1 MNYFTKV
8 LKYGLD
14 YTYYGVLNIVFNILY
29 AIFSAL
35 AFVSFIPMLDVLFK
49 QTKGVYIKPEY
60 FGISNIREYLEDYF
74 NYYISR
80 QLETDISST
89 LILVVG
95 IVIFFFLMKNLFNYL
110 ALYNITFVKNGLLK
124 NLRGKLY
131 SKVVSMPIS
140 YFLNKKKG
148 DLMSRI
154 TADILEIQTSYL
166 SILELMVREPL
177 TILFTLIVM
186 FTISPELTL
195 FVILFIPISGFII
208 SIIGKKLR
216 KDSKEVQQQ
225 QSNFLSMIDETIS
238 GQKVIKSFLSESF
251 FNQKFDSINEM
262 LYKFSNKVINRK
274 NLAGP
279 FSEFMGI
286 LVIGVL
292 LWFGGKMV
300 LINETIS
307 GTTFI
312 VFMGLAYNIL
322 TPAKNLSKSFY
333 SIKKGN
339 AAAERVFEII
349 EFKPENDSNRD
360 QLLETFIDKIE
371 FKNVDFSF
379 GQTKILDKISFTIKK
394 GESVALV
401 GSSGSGKTTI
411 ANLLNGFYNSDSG
424 SISIDGMEISS
435 ITRESLYKKISI
447 VTQESIL
454 FNDTIMNNIRIG
466 DLDSIDGDIINAA
479 KEANAHEFILEQN
492 EKYDTN
498 IGDYGG
504 KLSGGQK
511 QRITIARAML
521 KSPSILILDEATSSL
536 DSESEKHV
544 QSAIEN
550 LMNQR
555 TVFVIA
561 HRLSTV
567 HNASKI
573 LVLDNGKIVQE
584 GKHEELVNIDGL
596 YKQLHKMQFRT

>member
-8 LKYGLD
+8 LKYGLE
-14 YTYYGVLNIVFNILY
+14 YSYFAVLNILFNILY

-49 QTKGVYIKPEY
+49 QTKKVYEAPVY
-60 FGISNIREYLEDYF
+60 SGIGNIREYAENYF
-74 NYYISR
+74 NYYISK
-80 QLETDISST
+80 QLETDISTT
-89 LILVVG
+89 LIIVVS
-95 IVIFFFLMKNLFNYL
+95 IVIFFFLMKNVFNYL
-110 ALYNITFVKNGLLK
+110 ALFNITFVKNGLLK
-124 NLRGKLY
+124 KLRESLY
-131 SKVVSMPIS
+131 SKVLVMPIP
-140 YFLNKKKG
+140 YFINKKKG

-225 QSNFLSMIDETIS
+225 QSNFLSIIDETIS

-251 FNQKFDSINEM
+251 FSRKFDKINHL
-262 LYKFSNKVINRK
+262 LYKYSNKVINRK

-292 LWFGGKMV
+292 LWFGGRMV
-300 LINETIS
+300 LVSESIS

-349 EFKPENDSNRD
+349 EYDKYSNDRTRNIEIEEFK
-360 QLLETFIDKIE
+360 DKISFQDLE
-371 FKNVDFSF
+371 FSY
-379 GQTKILDKISFTIKK
+379 GESKILDGITFTIKK

-401 GSSGSGKTTI
+401 GSSGSGKSTI
-411 ANLLNGFYNSDSG
+411 ANLLNGFFSADSG
-424 SISIDGMEISS
+424 SLLIDGINISD
-435 ITRESLYKKISI
+435 IKRESLYKNISI

-454 FNDTIMNNIRIG
+454 FNDNIFNNIKIG
-466 DLDSIDGDIINAA
+466 NLDSEKEDIISAA
-479 KEANAHEFILEQN
+479 KEANAHEFIEEQIN
-492 EKYDTN
+492 GYETV
-498 IGDYGG
+498 IGDYGN

-511 QRITIARAML
+511 QRLTIARAML

-536 DSESEKHV
+536 DSKSEKKI
-544 QSAIEN
+544 QDAIN
-550 LMNQR
+550 KLMQGK
-555 TVFVIA
+555 TSLIIA
-561 HRLSTV
+561 HKFSTIKKCD
-567 HNASKI
+567 KI
-573 LVLDNGKIVQE
+573 ILIDKGRIIAQ
-584 GKHEELVNIDGL
+584 GTHEELINSNSS
-596 YKQLHKMQFRT
+596 YKNMNELQI

>member
-49 QTKGVYIKPEY
+49 QTKEVYIEPEY
-60 FGISNIREYLEDYF
+60 SGISNIREYLEDYF

-131 SKVVSMPIS
+131 SKVISMPIS

-349 EFKPENDSNRD
+349 EFKPDNDSNRD
-360 QLLETFIDKIE
+360 QLLETFKDKIE
-371 FKNVDFSF
+371 FKNVDFSY
-379 GQTKILDKISFTIKK
+379 GQSKILDKISFTIKK
-394 GESVALV
+394 GQSVALV

-466 DLDSIDGDIINAA
+466 DLDSIDGDVINAA
-479 KEANAHEFILEQN
+479 KEANAHEFILEQS

-511 QRITIARAML
+511 QRLTIARAML

-536 DSESEKHV
+536 DSESEKKI
-544 QSAIEN
+544 QDAIDK
-550 LMNQR
+550 LMVDK
-555 TVFVIA
+555 TSLIIA
-561 HRLSTV
+561 HKFSTIKKCD
-567 HNASKI
+567 KI
-573 LVLDNGKIVQE
+573 ILIDKGRIVAE
-584 GKHEELVNIDGL
+584 GTHDELINSNSS
-596 YKQLHKMQFRT
+596 YKNMNELQM

>member
-49 QTKGVYIKPEY
+49 QTKEVYIEPEY
-60 FGISNIREYLEDYF
+60 SGISNVREYLEDYF

-131 SKVVSMPIS
+131 SKVISMPIS

-360 QLLETFIDKIE
+360 QLLETFKDKIE
-371 FKNVDFSF
+371 FKNVDFSY
-379 GQTKILDKISFTIKK
+379 GQSKILDKISFTIKK
-394 GESVALV
+394 GQSVALV

-424 SISIDGMEISS
+424 SISLDGMEISS

-454 FNDTIMNNIRIG
+454 FNDTILNNIRIG
-466 DLDSIDGDIINAA
+466 DLDSSDEDIVNAA
-479 KEANAHEFILEQN
+479 KEANAHEFILEQSD
-492 EKYDTN
+492 EYDTN

-511 QRITIARAML
+511 QRLTIARAML

-536 DSESEKHV
+536 DSESEKKI
-544 QSAIEN
+544 QDAIDK
-550 LMNQR
+550 LMLDK
-555 TVFVIA
+555 TSLIIA
-561 HRLSTV
+561 HKFSTIKKCD
-567 HNASKI
+567 KI
-573 LVLDNGKIVQE
+573 ILIDKGRIVAE
-584 GKHEELVNIDGL
+584 GTHDELINSNSS
-596 YKQLHKMQFRT
+596 YKNMNELQM

>member
-8 LKYGLD
+8 LKYGLE
-14 YTYYGVLNIVFNILY
+14 YSYFAVLNILFNILY

-49 QTKGVYIKPEY
+49 QTKKVYEVPVY
-60 FGISNIREYLEDYF
+60 SGIGNIREYAENYF
-74 NYYISR
+74 NYYISK
-80 QLETDISST
+80 QLETDISTT
-89 LILVVG
+89 LIIVVS
-95 IVIFFFLMKNLFNYL
+95 IVIFFFLMKNVFNYL
-110 ALYNITFVKNGLLK
+110 ALFNITFVKNGLLK
-124 NLRGKLY
+124 KLRESLY
-131 SKVVSMPIS
+131 SKVLVMPIP
-140 YFLNKKKG
+140 YFINKKKG

-208 SIIGKKLR
+208 SIIGKRLR

-225 QSNFLSMIDETIS
+225 QSNFLSIIDETIS

-251 FNQKFDSINEM
+251 FSRKFDKINHS
-262 LYKFSNKVINRK
+262 LYKYSNKVINRK

-292 LWFGGKMV
+292 LWFGGRMV
-300 LINETIS
+300 LVSESIS

-349 EFKPENDSNRD
+349 EYDKYTNDGTQNIEIEEFK
-360 QLLETFIDKIE
+360 DKISFQDLE
-371 FKNVDFSF
+371 FSY
-379 GQTKILDKISFTIKK
+379 GESKILDGITFTIKK

-401 GSSGSGKTTI
+401 GSSGSGKSTI
-411 ANLLNGFYNSDSG
+411 ANLLNGFFSADSG
-424 SISIDGMEISS
+424 SLLIDGINISD
-435 ITRESLYKKISI
+435 IKRESLYKNISI

-454 FNDTIMNNIRIG
+454 FNDNIFNNIKIG
-466 DLDSIDGDIINAA
+466 NLDAEKEDIIRAA
-479 KEANAHEFILEQN
+479 KEANAHEFIEEQIN
-492 EKYDTN
+492 GYETV
-498 IGDYGG
+498 IGDYGN

-511 QRITIARAML
+511 QRLTIARAML

-536 DSESEKHV
+536 DSKSEKKI
-544 QSAIEN
+544 QDAIN
-550 LMNQR
+550 KLMQGK
-555 TVFVIA
+555 TSLIIA
-561 HRLSTV
+561 HKFSTIKKCD
-567 HNASKI
+567 KI
-573 LVLDNGKIVQE
+573 ILIDKGRIIAQ
-584 GKHEELVNIDGL
+584 GTHEELINSNSS
-596 YKQLHKMQFRT
+596 YKNMNELQI

>member
-49 QTKGVYIKPEY
+49 QTKEVYIEPEY
-60 FGISNIREYLEDYF
+60 SGISNIREYLENYF

-124 NLRGKLY
+124 NIRGKLY
-131 SKVVSMPIS
+131 SKVISMPIS

-349 EFKPENDSNRD
+349 EFKLDNYSNRD
-360 QLLETFIDKIE
+360 QLLETFKDKIE
-371 FKNVDFSF
+371 FKNVDFSY
-379 GQTKILDKISFTIKK
+379 GQSKILDKISFTIKK
-394 GESVALV
+394 GQSVALV

-466 DLDSIDGDIINAA
+466 DLDSVDGDVINAA
-479 KEANAHEFILEQN
+479 KEANAHEFILEQS

-511 QRITIARAML
+511 QRLTIARAML

-536 DSESEKHV
+536 DSESEKKI
-544 QSAIEN
+544 QDAIDK
-550 LMNQR
+550 LMVDK
-555 TVFVIA
+555 TSLIIA
-561 HRLSTV
+561 HKFSTIKKCD
-567 HNASKI
+567 KI
-573 LVLDNGKIVQE
+573 ILIDKGRILAE
-584 GKHEELVNIDGL
+584 GTHDELINSNSS
-596 YKQLHKMQFRT
+596 YKNMNELQM

>member
-49 QTKGVYIKPEY
+49 QTKDVYIEPEY
-60 FGISNIREYLEDYF
+60 SGISNIREYLEDYF

-131 SKVVSMPIS
+131 SKVISMPIS

-349 EFKPENDSNRD
+349 EFKPDNDSNRD
-360 QLLETFIDKIE
+360 QLLETFKDKIE
-371 FKNVDFSF
+371 FKNVDFSY
-379 GQTKILDKISFTIKK
+379 GQSKILDKISFTIKK
-394 GESVALV
+394 GQSVALV

-479 KEANAHEFILEQN
+479 KEANAHEFILEQS

-511 QRITIARAML
+511 QRLTIARAML

-536 DSESEKHV
+536 DSESEKKI
-544 QSAIEN
+544 QDAIDK
-550 LMNQR
+550 LMLDK
-555 TVFVIA
+555 TSLIIA
-561 HRLSTV
+561 HKFSTIKKCD
-567 HNASKI
+567 KI
-573 LVLDNGKIVQE
+573 ILIDKGRIVAE
-584 GKHEELVNIDGL
+584 GTHDELINSNSS
-596 YKQLHKMQFRT
+596 YKNMNELQM

>member
-8 LKYGLD
+8 LKYGLE
-14 YTYYGVLNIVFNILY
+14 YSYFAVLNILFNILY

-49 QTKGVYIKPEY
+49 QTKKVYEAPVY
-60 FGISNIREYLEDYF
+60 SGIGNIREYAENYF
-74 NYYISR
+74 NYYISK
-80 QLETDISST
+80 QLETDISTT
-89 LILVVG
+89 LIIVVS
-95 IVIFFFLMKNLFNYL
+95 IVIFFFLMKNVFNYL
-110 ALYNITFVKNGLLK
+110 ALFNITFVKNGLLK
-124 NLRGKLY
+124 KLRESLY
-131 SKVVSMPIS
+131 SKVLVMPIP
-140 YFLNKKKG
+140 YFINKKKG

-208 SIIGKKLR
+208 SIIGKRLR

-225 QSNFLSMIDETIS
+225 QSNFLSIIDETIS

-251 FNQKFDSINEM
+251 FSRKFDKINHL
-262 LYKFSNKVINRK
+262 LYKYSNKVINRK

-292 LWFGGKMV
+292 LWFGGRMV
-300 LINETIS
+300 LVSESIS

-349 EFKPENDSNRD
+349 EYDKYTNDRTRNIEIEEFK
-360 QLLETFIDKIE
+360 DKISFQDLE
-371 FKNVDFSF
+371 FSY
-379 GQTKILDKISFTIKK
+379 GESKILDGITFTIKK

-401 GSSGSGKTTI
+401 GSSGSGKSTI
-411 ANLLNGFYNSDSG
+411 ANLLNGFFSADSG
-424 SISIDGMEISS
+424 SLLIDGINISD
-435 ITRESLYKKISI
+435 IKRESLYKNISI

-454 FNDTIMNNIRIG
+454 FNDNIFNNIKIG
-466 DLDSIDGDIINAA
+466 NLDSEKEDIISAA
-479 KEANAHEFILEQN
+479 KEANAHEFIEEQIN
-492 EKYDTN
+492 GYETV
-498 IGDYGG
+498 IGDYGN

-511 QRITIARAML
+511 QRLTIARAML

-536 DSESEKHV
+536 DSKSEKKI
-544 QSAIEN
+544 QDAIN
-550 LMNQR
+550 KLMQGK
-555 TVFVIA
+555 TSLIIA
-561 HRLSTV
+561 HKFSTIKKCD
-567 HNASKI
+567 KI
-573 LVLDNGKIVQE
+573 ILIDKGRIIAQ
-584 GKHEELVNIDGL
+584 GTHEELINSNSS
-596 YKQLHKMQFRT
+596 YKNMNELQI

>member
-8 LKYGLD
+8 LKYGLE
-14 YTYYGVLNIVFNILY
+14 YSYFAVLNILFNILY

-49 QTKGVYIKPEY
+49 QTKKVYEVPVY
-60 FGISNIREYLEDYF
+60 SGIGNIREYAENYF
-74 NYYISR
+74 NYYISK
-80 QLETDISST
+80 QLETDISTT
-89 LILVVG
+89 LIIVVS
-95 IVIFFFLMKNLFNYL
+95 IVIFFFLMKNVFNYL
-110 ALYNITFVKNGLLK
+110 ALFNITFVKNGLLK
-124 NLRGKLY
+124 KLRESLY
-131 SKVVSMPIS
+131 SKVLVMPIP
-140 YFLNKKKG
+140 YFINKKKG

-208 SIIGKKLR
+208 SIIGKRLR

-225 QSNFLSMIDETIS
+225 QSNFLSIIDETIS

-251 FNQKFDSINEM
+251 FSRKFDKINHS
-262 LYKFSNKVINRK
+262 LYRYSNKVINRK

-292 LWFGGKMV
+292 LWFGGRMV
-300 LINETIS
+300 LVSESIS

-349 EFKPENDSNRD
+349 EYDKYSNDGTRNIEIEEFK
-360 QLLETFIDKIE
+360 DKISFQDLE
-371 FKNVDFSF
+371 FSY
-379 GQTKILDKISFTIKK
+379 GESKILDGITFTIKK

-401 GSSGSGKTTI
+401 GSSGSGKSTI
-411 ANLLNGFYNSDSG
+411 ANLLNGFFSADSG
-424 SISIDGMEISS
+424 SLLIDGINISD
-435 ITRESLYKKISI
+435 IKRESLYKNISI

-454 FNDTIMNNIRIG
+454 FNDNIFNNIKIG
-466 DLDSIDGDIINAA
+466 NLDAEKEDIIRAA
-479 KEANAHEFILEQN
+479 KEANAHEFIEEQIN
-492 EKYDTN
+492 GYETV
-498 IGDYGG
+498 IGDYGN

-511 QRITIARAML
+511 QRLTIARAML

-536 DSESEKHV
+536 DSKSEKKI
-544 QSAIEN
+544 QDAIN
-550 LMNQR
+550 KLMQGK
-555 TVFVIA
+555 TSLIIA
-561 HRLSTV
+561 HKFSTIKKCD
-567 HNASKI
+567 KI
-573 LVLDNGKIVQE
+573 ILIDKGRIIAQ
-584 GKHEELVNIDGL
+584 GTHEELINSNSS
-596 YKQLHKMQFRT
+596 YKNMNELQI

>member
-49 QTKGVYIKPEY
+49 QTKEVYIEPEY
-60 FGISNIREYLEDYF
+60 SGISNVREYLEDYF

-131 SKVVSMPIS
+131 SKVISMPIS

-349 EFKPENDSNRD
+349 EFKPDNDSNRD
-360 QLLETFIDKIE
+360 QLLETFKDKIE
-371 FKNVDFSF
+371 FKNVDFSY
-379 GQTKILDKISFTIKK
+379 GQSKILDKISFTIKK
-394 GESVALV
+394 GQSVALV

-536 DSESEKHV
+536 DSESEKKI
-544 QSAIEN
+544 QDAIDK
-550 LMNQR
+550 LMLDK
-555 TVFVIA
+555 TSLIIA
-561 HRLSTV
+561 HKFSTIKKCD
-567 HNASKI
+567 KI
-573 LVLDNGKIVQE
+573 ILIDKGRIVAE
-584 GKHEELVNIDGL
+584 GTHDELINSNSS
-596 YKQLHKMQFRT
+596 YKNMNELQM

>member
-1 MNYFTKV
+1 MNYFTRV

-14 YTYYGVLNIVFNILY
+14 YTYHGVLNIVFNILY

-49 QTKGVYIKPEY
+49 QTKGVYVKPDY
-60 FGISNIREYLEDYF
+60 SGISNIREYLENYF
-74 NYYISR
+74 NYYIST

-131 SKVVSMPIS
+131 SKVISMPVS

-177 TILFTLIVM
+177 TIFFTLVVM

-251 FNQKFDSINEM
+251 FNQKFNSINEI
-262 LYKFSNKVINRK
+262 LYRFSNKVINRK

-349 EFKPENDSNRD
+349 EFKHDNDSNRN
-360 QLLETFIDKIE
+360 QLLETFNDKIE
-371 FKNVDFSF
+371 FKNVDFSY
-379 GQTKILDKISFTIKK
+379 GQSKILDKISFTIKK

-424 SISIDGMEISS
+424 SISIDGIEISS
-435 ITRESLYKKISI
+435 ITRESLYKNISI

-454 FNDTIMNNIRIG
+454 FNDTIKNNIRIG
-466 DLDSIDGDIINAA
+466 DLDSIDEDIVNAA
-479 KEANAHEFILEQN
+479 KEANAHEFILEQSK
-492 EKYDTN
+492 EYDTN

-511 QRITIARAML
+511 QRLTIARAML

-536 DSESEKHV
+536 DSESEKKI
-544 QSAIEN
+544 QDAIDK
-550 LMNQR
+550 LMLNK
-555 TVFVIA
+555 TSLIIA
-561 HRLSTV
+561 HKFSTIKKCD
-567 HNASKI
+567 KI
-573 LVLDNGKIVQE
+573 ILIDKGRIVGE
-584 GKHEELVNIDGL
+584 GTHDELINSNSS
-596 YKQLHKMQFRT
+596 YKNMNELQM

>member
-8 LKYGLD
+8 LKYGLE
-14 YTYYGVLNIVFNILY
+14 YSYFAVLNILFNILY

-49 QTKGVYIKPEY
+49 QTKKVYEAPVY
-60 FGISNIREYLEDYF
+60 SGIGNIREYAENYF
-74 NYYISR
+74 NYYISK
-80 QLETDISST
+80 QLETDISTT
-89 LILVVG
+89 LIIVVS
-95 IVIFFFLMKNLFNYL
+95 IVIFFFLMKNVFNYL
-110 ALYNITFVKNGLLK
+110 ALFNITFVKNGLLK
-124 NLRGKLY
+124 KLRESLY
-131 SKVVSMPIS
+131 SKVLVMPIP
-140 YFLNKKKG
+140 YFINKKKG

-208 SIIGKKLR
+208 SIIGKRLR

-225 QSNFLSMIDETIS
+225 QSNFLSIIDETIS

-251 FNQKFDSINEM
+251 FSRKFDKINHL
-262 LYKFSNKVINRK
+262 LYKYSNKVINRK

-292 LWFGGKMV
+292 LWFGGRMV
-300 LINETIS
+300 LVSESIS

-349 EFKPENDSNRD
+349 EYDKYTNDWTRNIEIEEFK
-360 QLLETFIDKIE
+360 DKISFQDLE
-371 FKNVDFSF
+371 FSY
-379 GQTKILDKISFTIKK
+379 GESKILDGITFTIKK

-401 GSSGSGKTTI
+401 GSSGSGKSTI
-411 ANLLNGFYNSDSG
+411 ANLLNGFFSADSG
-424 SISIDGMEISS
+424 SLLIDGINISD
-435 ITRESLYKKISI
+435 IKRESLYKNISI

-454 FNDTIMNNIRIG
+454 FNDNIFNNIKIG
-466 DLDSIDGDIINAA
+466 NLDAEKEDIISAA
-479 KEANAHEFILEQN
+479 KEANAHEFIEEQIN
-492 EKYDTN
+492 GYETV
-498 IGDYGG
+498 IGDYGN

-511 QRITIARAML
+511 QRLTIARAML

-536 DSESEKHV
+536 DSKSEKKI
-544 QSAIEN
+544 QDAIN
-550 LMNQR
+550 KLMQGK
-555 TVFVIA
+555 TSLIIA
-561 HRLSTV
+561 HKFSTIKKCD
-567 HNASKI
+567 KI
-573 LVLDNGKIVQE
+573 ILIDKGRIIAQ
-584 GKHEELVNIDGL
+584 GTHEELINSNSS
-596 YKQLHKMQFRT
+596 YKNMNELQI

>member
-8 LKYGLD
+8 LKYGLE
-14 YTYYGVLNIVFNILY
+14 YSYFAVLNILFNILY

-49 QTKGVYIKPEY
+49 QTKKVYEMPVY
-60 FGISNIREYLEDYF
+60 SGIGNIREYAENYF
-74 NYYISR
+74 NYYISK
-80 QLETDISST
+80 QLETDISTT
-89 LILVVG
+89 LIIVVS
-95 IVIFFFLMKNLFNYL
+95 IVIFFFLMKNVFNYL
-110 ALYNITFVKNGLLK
+110 ALFNITFVKNGLLK
-124 NLRGKLY
+124 KLRERLY
-131 SKVVSMPIS
+131 SKVLVMPIP
-140 YFLNKKKG
+140 YFINKKKG

-208 SIIGKKLR
+208 SIIGKRLR

-225 QSNFLSMIDETIS
+225 QSNFLSIIDETIS

-251 FNQKFDSINEM
+251 FSRKFDKINHL
-262 LYKFSNKVINRK
+262 LYKYSNKVINRK

-292 LWFGGKMV
+292 LWFGGRMV
-300 LINETIS
+300 LVSESIS

-349 EFKPENDSNRD
+349 EYDKYSNDGTRNIEIEEFK
-360 QLLETFIDKIE
+360 DKISFQDLE
-371 FKNVDFSF
+371 FSY
-379 GQTKILDKISFTIKK
+379 GESKILDGITFTIKK

-401 GSSGSGKTTI
+401 GSSGSGKSTI
-411 ANLLNGFYNSDSG
+411 ANLLNGFFSADSG
-424 SISIDGMEISS
+424 SLLIDGINISD
-435 ITRESLYKKISI
+435 IKRESLYKNISI

-454 FNDTIMNNIRIG
+454 FNDNIFNNIKIG
-466 DLDSIDGDIINAA
+466 NLDAEKEDIIRAA
-479 KEANAHEFILEQN
+479 KEANAHEFIEEQIN
-492 EKYDTN
+492 GYETV
-498 IGDYGG
+498 IGDYGN

-511 QRITIARAML
+511 QRLTIARAML

-536 DSESEKHV
+536 DSKSEKKI
-544 QSAIEN
+544 QDAIN
-550 LMNQR
+550 KLMQGK
-555 TVFVIA
+555 TSLIIA
-561 HRLSTV
+561 HKFSTIKKCD
-567 HNASKI
+567 KI
-573 LVLDNGKIVQE
+573 ILIDKGRIIAQ
-584 GKHEELVNIDGL
+584 GTHEELINSNSS
-596 YKQLHKMQFRT
+596 YKNMNELQI

>member
-1 MNYFTKV
+1 MSYFTRV
-8 LKYGLD
+8 LKYGIE
-14 YTYYGVLNIVFNILY
+14 YYNYGVLNIFFNILY

-49 QTKGVYIKPEY
+49 QTKTVYTEPKY
-60 FGISNIREYLEDYF
+60 VGFSNILEYTEDYF
-74 NYYISR
+74 NYYLSN

-124 NLRGKLY
+124 NLRENLY
-131 SKVVSMPIS
+131 SKVLNMPIS

-177 TILFTLIVM
+177 TIIFTLIVM
-186 FTISPELTL
+186 FTISPQLTL
-195 FVILFIPISGFII
+195 FVTLFIPISGFII

-225 QSNFLSMIDETIS
+225 QSNFLSIIDETIS
-238 GQKVIKSFLSESF
+238 GQKVIKSFLSENF
-251 FNQKFDSINEM
+251 FHNKFKSINNL

-349 EFKPENDSNRD
+349 EYNKNKYDENRTLDFKKFKKNI
-360 QLLETFIDKIE
+360 TFNNVE
-371 FKNVDFSF
+371 FSYGEV
-379 GQTKILDKISFTIKK
+379 KILDKISFTINK

-411 ANLLNGFYNSDSG
+411 ANLLNGFFGPTSG
-424 SISIDGMEISS
+424 NILIDDISISN
-435 ITRESLYKKISI
+435 ITKESLYRNISI

-454 FNDTIMNNIRIG
+454 FNDTILNNIRIG
-466 DLDSIDGDIINAA
+466 NLEASKEDIIEAS
-479 KEANAHEFILEQN
+479 KEANAHEFIQEQLN
-492 EKYDTN
+492 SYDTT
-498 IGDYGG
+498 IGDYGNN
-504 KLSGGQK
+504 LSGGQK
-511 QRITIARAML
+511 QRLTIARAML

-536 DSESEKHV
+536 DSESEKKI
-544 QSAIEN
+544 QNAIDK
-550 LMNQR
+550 LMHGK
-555 TVFVIA
+555 TSLIIA
-561 HRLSTV
+561 HKFSTIKKCD
-567 HNASKI
+567 KI
-573 LVLDNGKIVQE
+573 ILIDKGRIIAQGTHQE
-584 GKHEELVNIDGL
+584 LINSNSSYKNMNELQI
-596 YKQLHKMQFRT
+596 

>member
-8 LKYGLD
+8 LKYGLE
-14 YTYYGVLNIVFNILY
+14 YSYFAVLNILFNILY

-49 QTKGVYIKPEY
+49 QTKKVYEMPVY
-60 FGISNIREYLEDYF
+60 SGIGNIREYAENYF
-74 NYYISR
+74 NYYISK
-80 QLETDISST
+80 QLETDISTT
-89 LILVVG
+89 LIIVVS
-95 IVIFFFLMKNLFNYL
+95 IVIFFFLMKNVFNYL
-110 ALYNITFVKNGLLK
+110 ALFNITFVKNGLLK
-124 NLRGKLY
+124 KLRERLY
-131 SKVVSMPIS
+131 SKVLVMPIP
-140 YFLNKKKG
+140 YFINKKKG

-208 SIIGKKLR
+208 SIVGKRLR

-225 QSNFLSMIDETIS
+225 QSNFLSIIDETIS

-251 FNQKFDSINEM
+251 FSRKFDKINH
-262 LYKFSNKVINRK
+262 LLFKYSNKVINRK

-292 LWFGGKMV
+292 LWFGGRMV
-300 LINETIS
+300 LVSESIS

-349 EFKPENDSNRD
+349 EYDKYTNDGTRNIEIEEFK
-360 QLLETFIDKIE
+360 DKISFQDLE
-371 FKNVDFSF
+371 FSY
-379 GQTKILDKISFTIKK
+379 GESKILDGITFTIKK

-401 GSSGSGKTTI
+401 GSSGSGKSTI
-411 ANLLNGFYNSDSG
+411 ANLLNGFFSADSG
-424 SISIDGMEISS
+424 SLLIDGINISD
-435 ITRESLYKKISI
+435 IKRESLYKNISI

-454 FNDTIMNNIRIG
+454 FNDNIFNNIKIG
-466 DLDSIDGDIINAA
+466 NLDSEKEDIISAA
-479 KEANAHEFILEQN
+479 KEANAHEFIEEQIN
-492 EKYDTN
+492 GYETV
-498 IGDYGG
+498 IGDYGN

-511 QRITIARAML
+511 QRLTIARAML

-536 DSESEKHV
+536 DSKSEKKI
-544 QSAIEN
+544 QDAIN
-550 LMNQR
+550 KLMQGK
-555 TVFVIA
+555 TSLIIA
-561 HRLSTV
+561 HKFSTIKKCD
-567 HNASKI
+567 KI
-573 LVLDNGKIVQE
+573 ILIDKGRIIAQ
-584 GKHEELVNIDGL
+584 GTHEELINSNSS
-596 YKQLHKMQFRT
+596 YKNMNELQI

>member
-49 QTKGVYIKPEY
+49 QTKEVYVEPEY
-60 FGISNIREYLEDYF
+60 SGISNIREYLEDYF

-110 ALYNITFVKNGLLK
+110 ALYYITFVKNGLLK

-131 SKVVSMPIS
+131 FKVISMPIS

-251 FNQKFDSINEM
+251 FNQKFDNINEM

-349 EFKPENDSNRD
+349 EFKSDNDSNRD
-360 QLLETFIDKIE
+360 QLLETFKDKIE
-371 FKNVDFSF
+371 FKNVDFSY
-379 GQTKILDKISFTIKK
+379 GQSKILDEISFTIKK
-394 GESVALV
+394 GQSVALV

-454 FNDTIMNNIRIG
+454 FNDTIMNNIKIG
-466 DLDSIDGDIINAA
+466 DLDSIDGDVINAA
-479 KEANAHEFILEQN
+479 KEANAHEFILEQS

-536 DSESEKHV
+536 DSESEKKI
-544 QSAIEN
+544 QDAIDK
-550 LMNQR
+550 LMLNK
-555 TVFVIA
+555 TSLIIA
-561 HRLSTV
+561 HKFSTIKKCD
-567 HNASKI
+567 KI
-573 LVLDNGKIVQE
+573 ILIDKGRIVAE
-584 GKHEELVNIDGL
+584 GTHDELINSNSS
-596 YKQLHKMQFRT
+596 YKNMNELQM

>member
-1 MNYFTKV
+1 MNYFTRV
-8 LKYGLD
+8 LKYGRE
-14 YTYYGVLNIVFNILY
+14 YSYFAVLNIIFNILY

-49 QTKGVYIKPEY
+49 QTKKVYEEPVY
-60 FGISNIREYLEDYF
+60 SGIGNIREYAENYF
-74 NYYISR
+74 NYYISK
-80 QLETDISST
+80 QLETDISTT
-89 LILVVG
+89 LIIVVS
-95 IVIFFFLMKNLFNYL
+95 IVIFFFLMKNVFNYL
-110 ALYNITFVKNGLLK
+110 ALFNITFVKNGLLK
-124 NLRGKLY
+124 KLRENLY
-131 SKVVSMPIS
+131 SKVLTMPIP
-140 YFLNKKKG
+140 YFINKKKG

-186 FTISPELTL
+186 FTISSELTL

-225 QSNFLSMIDETIS
+225 QSNFLSIIDETIS

-251 FNQKFDSINEM
+251 FSKKFDKIN
-262 LYKFSNKVINRK
+262 LLLFKYSNKVINRK

-292 LWFGGKMV
+292 LWFGGRMV
-300 LINETIS
+300 LLSESIS

-349 EFKPENDSNRD
+349 EYDRYNNDLGRNIEIEE
-360 QLLETFIDKIE
+360 LKDKISFQDLE
-371 FKNVDFSF
+371 FSY
-379 GQTKILDKISFTIKK
+379 GESKILDGITFTIKK

-411 ANLLNGFYNSDSG
+411 ANILNGFFSADSG
-424 SISIDGMEISS
+424 SLLIDGINISY
-435 ITRESLYKKISI
+435 IKRESLYKNISI

-454 FNDTIMNNIRIG
+454 FNDNIFNNIKIG
-466 DLDSIDGDIINAA
+466 NLDAEKEDIISAA
-479 KEANAHEFILEQN
+479 KEANAHEFIEEQIN
-492 EKYDTN
+492 GYETV
-498 IGDYGG
+498 IGDYGN

-511 QRITIARAML
+511 QRLTIARAML

-536 DSESEKHV
+536 DSKSEKKV
-544 QSAIEN
+544 QDAIN
-550 LMNQR
+550 KLMQGK
-555 TVFVIA
+555 TSLIIA
-561 HRLSTV
+561 HKFSTIKKCD
-567 HNASKI
+567 KI
-573 LVLDNGKIVQE
+573 ILIDKGRIIAQ
-584 GKHEELVNIDGL
+584 GTHEELINSNSS
-596 YKQLHKMQFRT
+596 YKNMNELQI

>member
-8 LKYGLD
+8 LKYGLE
-14 YTYYGVLNIVFNILY
+14 YSYFAVLNILFNILY

-49 QTKGVYIKPEY
+49 QTKKVYEVPIY
-60 FGISNIREYLEDYF
+60 SGIGNIREYAENYF
-74 NYYISR
+74 NYYISK
-80 QLETDISST
+80 QLETDISTT
-89 LILVVG
+89 LIIVVS
-95 IVIFFFLMKNLFNYL
+95 IVIFFFLMKNVFNYL
-110 ALYNITFVKNGLLK
+110 ALFNITFVKNGLLK
-124 NLRGKLY
+124 KLRESLY
-131 SKVVSMPIS
+131 SKVLVMPIP
-140 YFLNKKKG
+140 YFINKKKG

-208 SIIGKKLR
+208 SIIGKRLR

-225 QSNFLSMIDETIS
+225 QSNFLSIIDETIS

-251 FNQKFDSINEM
+251 FSRKFDKINHS
-262 LYKFSNKVINRK
+262 LYKYSNKVINRK

-292 LWFGGKMV
+292 LWFGGRMV
-300 LINETIS
+300 LVSESIS

-312 VFMGLAYNIL
+312 VFMCLAYNIL

-349 EFKPENDSNRD
+349 EYDKYTNDGTQNIEIEEFK
-360 QLLETFIDKIE
+360 DKISFQDLE
-371 FKNVDFSF
+371 FSY
-379 GQTKILDKISFTIKK
+379 GESKILDEITFTIKK

-401 GSSGSGKTTI
+401 GSSGSGKSTI
-411 ANLLNGFYNSDSG
+411 ANLLNGFFSADSG
-424 SISIDGMEISS
+424 SLLIDGINISD
-435 ITRESLYKKISI
+435 IKRESLYKNISI

-454 FNDTIMNNIRIG
+454 FNDNIFNNIKIG
-466 DLDSIDGDIINAA
+466 NLDAEKEDIIRAA
-479 KEANAHEFILEQN
+479 KEANAHEFIEEQIN
-492 EKYDTN
+492 GYETV
-498 IGDYGG
+498 IGDYGN

-511 QRITIARAML
+511 QRLTIARAML

-536 DSESEKHV
+536 DSKSEKKI
-544 QSAIEN
+544 QDAIN
-550 LMNQR
+550 KLMQGK
-555 TVFVIA
+555 TSLIIA
-561 HRLSTV
+561 HKFSTIKKCD
-567 HNASKI
+567 KI
-573 LVLDNGKIVQE
+573 ILIDKGRIIAQ
-584 GKHEELVNIDGL
+584 GTHEELINSNSS
-596 YKQLHKMQFRT
+596 YKNMNELQI

>member
-8 LKYGLD
+8 LKYGLE
-14 YTYYGVLNIVFNILY
+14 YSYFAVLNILFNILY

-49 QTKGVYIKPEY
+49 QTKKVYEMPVY
-60 FGISNIREYLEDYF
+60 SGIGNIREYAENYF
-74 NYYISR
+74 NYYISK
-80 QLETDISST
+80 QLETDISTT
-89 LILVVG
+89 LIIVVS
-95 IVIFFFLMKNLFNYL
+95 IVIFFFLMKNVFNYL
-110 ALYNITFVKNGLLK
+110 ALFNITFVKNGLLK
-124 NLRGKLY
+124 KLRERLY
-131 SKVVSMPIS
+131 SKVLVMPIP
-140 YFLNKKKG
+140 YFINKKKG

-208 SIIGKKLR
+208 SIIGKRLR

-225 QSNFLSMIDETIS
+225 QSNFLSIIDETIS

-251 FNQKFDSINEM
+251 FSRKFDKINH
-262 LYKFSNKVINRK
+262 LLFKYSNKVINKK

-292 LWFGGKMV
+292 LWFGGRMV
-300 LINETIS
+300 LVSESIS

-349 EFKPENDSNRD
+349 EYDKYTNDGTRNIEIEEFK
-360 QLLETFIDKIE
+360 DKISFQDLE
-371 FKNVDFSF
+371 FSY
-379 GQTKILDKISFTIKK
+379 GESKILDGITFTIKK

-401 GSSGSGKTTI
+401 GSSGSGKSTI
-411 ANLLNGFYNSDSG
+411 ANLLNGFFSADSG
-424 SISIDGMEISS
+424 SLLIDGINISD
-435 ITRESLYKKISI
+435 IKRESLYKNISI

-454 FNDTIMNNIRIG
+454 FNDNIFNNIKIG
-466 DLDSIDGDIINAA
+466 NLDAEKEDIIRAA
-479 KEANAHEFILEQN
+479 KEANAHEFIEEQIN
-492 EKYDTN
+492 GYETV
-498 IGDYGG
+498 IGDYGN

-511 QRITIARAML
+511 QRLTIARAML

-536 DSESEKHV
+536 DSKSEKKI
-544 QSAIEN
+544 QDAIN
-550 LMNQR
+550 KLMQGK
-555 TVFVIA
+555 TSLIIA
-561 HRLSTV
+561 HKFSTIKKCD
-567 HNASKI
+567 KI
-573 LVLDNGKIVQE
+573 ILIDKGRIIAQ
-584 GKHEELVNIDGL
+584 GTHEELINSNSS
-596 YKQLHKMQFRT
+596 YKNMNELQI

>member
-49 QTKGVYIKPEY
+49 QTKDVYIEPEY
-60 FGISNIREYLEDYF
+60 SGISNIREYLEDYF

-131 SKVVSMPIS
+131 SKVISMPIS

-251 FNQKFDSINEM
+251 FDQKFDSINKM
-262 LYKFSNKVINRK
+262 LYKYSNRVINRK

-349 EFKPENDSNRD
+349 EFKLDNDSNRD
-360 QLLETFIDKIE
+360 QLLETFKDKIE
-371 FKNVDFSF
+371 FKNVDFSY
-379 GQTKILDKISFTIKK
+379 GQSKILDKISFTIKK
-394 GESVALV
+394 GQSVALV

-411 ANLLNGFYNSDSG
+411 ANLLNGFYNSNSG

-435 ITRESLYKKISI
+435 ITRESLYKNISI

-466 DLDSIDGDIINAA
+466 DLDSIDEDIVNAA
-479 KEANAHEFILEQN
+479 KEANAHEFILEQS

-511 QRITIARAML
+511 QRLTIARAML

-536 DSESEKHV
+536 DSESEKKI
-544 QSAIEN
+544 QDAIDK
-550 LMNQR
+550 LMVDK
-555 TVFVIA
+555 TSLIIA
-561 HRLSTV
+561 HKFSTIKKCD
-567 HNASKI
+567 KI
-573 LVLDNGKIVQE
+573 ILIDKGRILAE
-584 GKHEELVNIDGL
+584 GTHDELINSNSS
-596 YKQLHKMQFRT
+596 YKNMNELQM

>member
-1 MNYFTKV
+1 MNYFTRV

-14 YTYYGVLNIVFNILY
+14 YTYYGVLNIIFNILY

-49 QTKGVYIKPEY
+49 QTKDVYTEPEY
-60 FGISNIREYLEDYF
+60 SGISNIREYLEDYF

-131 SKVVSMPIS
+131 SRVISMPIS

-238 GQKVIKSFLSESF
+238 GQKVIKSFLSESYF
-251 FNQKFDSINEM
+251 SQKFNSINKM

-349 EFKPENDSNRD
+349 EFQPDNDSNRD
-360 QLLETFIDKIE
+360 QLLETFNDKIE
-371 FKNVDFSF
+371 FKNVDFSY
-379 GQTKILDKISFTIKK
+379 GQTKILDKISFSIKK

-411 ANLLNGFYNSDSG
+411 ANLLNGFYNSNSG

-435 ITRESLYKKISI
+435 ITRDSLYKNISI

-466 DLDSIDGDIINAA
+466 DLDSMDEDIVNAA
-479 KEANAHEFILEQN
+479 KEANAHEFIIQQIEQ
-492 EKYDTN
+492 YDTN

-511 QRITIARAML
+511 QRLTIARAML

-536 DSESEKHV
+536 DSESEKKI
-544 QSAIEN
+544 QDAIDK
-550 LMNQR
+550 LMLDK
-555 TVFVIA
+555 TSLIIA
-561 HRLSTV
+561 HKFSTIKKCD
-567 HNASKI
+567 KI
-573 LVLDNGKIVQE
+573 ILIDKGRIVAE
-584 GKHEELVNIDGL
+584 GTHDELINSNSS
-596 YKQLHKMQFRT
+596 YKNMNELQM

>member
-1 MNYFTKV
+1 MSYFTRV
-8 LKYGLD
+8 LKYGIE
-14 YTYYGVLNIVFNILY
+14 YYNYGVLNILFNILY

-49 QTKGVYIKPEY
+49 QTKTVYTEPEY
-60 FGISNIREYLEDYF
+60 VGFSNILEYTEDYF
-74 NYYISR
+74 NYYLSN

-124 NLRGKLY
+124 NLRENLY
-131 SKVVSMPIS
+131 SKVLNMPIS

-177 TILFTLIVM
+177 TIIFTLIVM
-186 FTISPELTL
+186 FTISPQLTL
-195 FVILFIPISGFII
+195 FVTLFIPISGFII

-225 QSNFLSMIDETIS
+225 QSNFLSIIDETIS
-238 GQKVIKSFLSESF
+238 GQKVIKSFLSENF
-251 FNQKFDSINEM
+251 FHNKFKSINNL
-262 LYKFSNKVINRK
+262 LYRFSNKVINRK

-286 LVIGVL
+286 LIIGVL

-300 LINETIS
+300 LISETIS

-322 TPAKNLSKSFY
+322 TPAKNISKSFY

-349 EFKPENDSNRD
+349 EYNKNKYDENRTLDFKKFKKNI
-360 QLLETFIDKIE
+360 TFNNVE
-371 FKNVDFSF
+371 FSYGEV
-379 GQTKILDKISFTIKK
+379 KILDKISFTINK

-411 ANLLNGFYNSDSG
+411 ANLLNGFFSPTSG
-424 SISIDGMEISS
+424 NILIDDISISN
-435 ITRESLYKKISI
+435 ITKESLYRNISI

-454 FNDTIMNNIRIG
+454 FNDTILNNIRIG
-466 DLDSIDGDIINAA
+466 NLEASKEDIIEAS
-479 KEANAHEFILEQN
+479 KEANAHEFIQEQLN
-492 EKYDTN
+492 SYDTT
-498 IGDYGG
+498 IGDYGNN
-504 KLSGGQK
+504 LSGGQK
-511 QRITIARAML
+511 QRLTIARAML

-536 DSESEKHV
+536 DSESEKKI
-544 QSAIEN
+544 QNAIDK
-550 LMNQR
+550 LMHGK
-555 TVFVIA
+555 TSLIIA
-561 HRLSTV
+561 HKFSTIKKCD
-567 HNASKI
+567 KI
-573 LVLDNGKIVQE
+573 ILIDKGRIIAQGTHQE
-584 GKHEELVNIDGL
+584 LINSNSSYKNMNELQI
-596 YKQLHKMQFRT
+596 

>member
-1 MNYFTKV
+1 MNYFTRV

-14 YTYYGVLNIVFNILY
+14 YSYFAVLNIIFNILY

-49 QTKGVYIKPEY
+49 QTKKVYIEPEY
-60 FGISNIREYLEDYF
+60 TGISDIREYAENYF
-74 NYYISR
+74 NYYISK

-89 LILVVG
+89 LIIVVS
-95 IVIFFFLMKNLFNYL
+95 IVIFFFLMKNIFNYL

-124 NLRGKLY
+124 KLRENLY
-131 SKVVSMPIS
+131 SKVLLMPIS

-186 FTISPELTL
+186 FTISPSLTL

-225 QSNFLSMIDETIS
+225 QSNFLSIIDETIS
-238 GQKVIKSFLSESF
+238 GQKVIKSFISESF
-251 FNQKFDSINEM
+251 FLKKFDQINN
-262 LYKFSNKVINRK
+262 LLFRYSNKVVNRK

-300 LINETIS
+300 LINESIS

-349 EFKPENDSNRD
+349 EYSKEINDQGRSIDMNEFKDKIRFND
-360 QLLETFIDKIE
+360 LEFSYGESKIIDK
-371 FKNVDFSF
+371 
-379 GQTKILDKISFTIKK
+379 LSFTINK
-394 GESVALV
+394 GESIALV

-411 ANLLNGFYNSDSG
+411 ANLLNGFFNANSG
-424 SISIDGMEISS
+424 NIIIDGIN
-435 ITRESLYKKISI
+435 ITDIKRESLYKNISI

-454 FNDTIMNNIRIG
+454 FNDTIFNNIKIG
-466 DLDSIDGDIINAA
+466 NLDSNREDIINAA
-479 KEANAHEFILEQN
+479 KEANAHDFIKDQVN
-492 EKYDTN
+492 GYDTV
-498 IGDYGG
+498 IGDYGN

-511 QRITIARAML
+511 QRLTIARAML

-536 DSESEKHV
+536 DSESEKKI
-544 QSAIEN
+544 QDAIN
-550 LMNQR
+550 KLMYGK
-555 TVFVIA
+555 TSLIIA
-561 HRLSTV
+561 HKFSTIKKCD
-567 HNASKI
+567 KI
-573 LVLDNGKIVQE
+573 ILIDKGRIVAQ
-584 GKHEELVNIDGL
+584 GTHDELINSNSL
-596 YKQLHKMQFRT
+596 YKNMNELQI

>member
-1 MNYFTKV
+1 MSYFTRV
-8 LKYGLD
+8 LKYGIE
-14 YTYYGVLNIVFNILY
+14 YYNYGVLNILFNILY

-49 QTKGVYIKPEY
+49 QTKTVYTEPEY
-60 FGISNIREYLEDYF
+60 VGFSNILEYTEDYF
-74 NYYISR
+74 NYYLSN

-124 NLRGKLY
+124 NLRENLY
-131 SKVVSMPIS
+131 SKVLNMPIP

-177 TILFTLIVM
+177 TIIFTLIVM
-186 FTISPELTL
+186 FTISPQLTL
-195 FVILFIPISGFII
+195 FVTLFIPISGFII

-225 QSNFLSMIDETIS
+225 QSNFLSIIDETIS
-238 GQKVIKSFLSESF
+238 GQKVIKSFLSENF
-251 FNQKFDSINEM
+251 FHNKFKSINDL
-262 LYKFSNKVINRK
+262 LYRFSNKVINRK

-300 LINETIS
+300 LISETIS

-349 EFKPENDSNRD
+349 EYNK
-360 QLLETFIDKIE
+360 DKYEEKRTIE
-371 FKNVDFSF
+371 FKKFNNNLTFNNVEFNY
-379 GQTKILDKISFTIKK
+379 GEVKILDKISFTIRK

-411 ANLLNGFYNSDSG
+411 ANLLNGFFSPTSG
-424 SISIDGMEISS
+424 NILIDDINISN
-435 ITRESLYKKISI
+435 ITKETLYRNISI

-454 FNDTIMNNIRIG
+454 FNDTILNNIRIG
-466 DLDSIDGDIINAA
+466 NLEASKEDIIEAS
-479 KEANAHEFILEQN
+479 KEANAHEFIQEQLN
-492 EKYDTN
+492 GYDTM
-498 IGDYGG
+498 IGDYGNN
-504 KLSGGQK
+504 LSGGQK
-511 QRITIARAML
+511 QRLTIARAML

-536 DSESEKHV
+536 DSESEKKI
-544 QSAIEN
+544 QNAIDK
-550 LMNQR
+550 LMHGK
-555 TVFVIA
+555 TSLIIA
-561 HRLSTV
+561 HKFSTIKKCD
-567 HNASKI
+567 KI
-573 LVLDNGKIVQE
+573 ILIDKGRIIAQGTHQE
-584 GKHEELVNIDGL
+584 LINSNSSYKNMNELQI
-596 YKQLHKMQFRT
+596 

>member
-49 QTKGVYIKPEY
+49 QTKDVYIEPEY
-60 FGISNIREYLEDYF
+60 SGISNIREYLEDYF

-131 SKVVSMPIS
+131 SRVISMPIS

-360 QLLETFIDKIE
+360 QLLETFKDKIE
-371 FKNVDFSF
+371 FKNVDFSY
-379 GQTKILDKISFTIKK
+379 GQSKILDKISFTIKK
-394 GESVALV
+394 GQSVALV

-466 DLDSIDGDIINAA
+466 DLDSIDEDIINAA
-479 KEANAHEFILEQN
+479 KEANAHEFILEQS

-511 QRITIARAML
+511 QRLTIARAML

-536 DSESEKHV
+536 DSESEKKI
-544 QSAIEN
+544 QDAIDK
-550 LMNQR
+550 LMLDK
-555 TVFVIA
+555 TSLIIA
-561 HRLSTV
+561 HKFSTIKKCD
-567 HNASKI
+567 KI
-573 LVLDNGKIVQE
+573 ILIDKGRIVAE
-584 GKHEELVNIDGL
+584 GTHDELINSNSS
-596 YKQLHKMQFRT
+596 YKNMNELQM

>member
-49 QTKGVYIKPEY
+49 QTKEVYIEPEY
-60 FGISNIREYLEDYF
+60 SGISNVREYLEDYF

-131 SKVVSMPIS
+131 SKVISMPIS

-360 QLLETFIDKIE
+360 QLLETFKDKIE
-371 FKNVDFSF
+371 FKNVDFSY
-379 GQTKILDKISFTIKK
+379 GQSKILDKISFTIKK
-394 GESVALV
+394 GQSVALV

-466 DLDSIDGDIINAA
+466 DLDSTDGDIINAA
-479 KEANAHEFILEQN
+479 KEANAHEFILEQS

-511 QRITIARAML
+511 QRLTIARAML

-536 DSESEKHV
+536 DSESEKKI
-544 QSAIEN
+544 QDAIDK
-550 LMNQR
+550 LMLDK
-555 TVFVIA
+555 TSLIIA
-561 HRLSTV
+561 HKFSTIKKCD
-567 HNASKI
+567 KI
-573 LVLDNGKIVQE
+573 ILIDKGRIVAE
-584 GKHEELVNIDGL
+584 GTHDELINSNSS
-596 YKQLHKMQFRT
+596 YKNMNELQM

>member
-1 MNYFTKV
+1 MNYFTRV

-14 YTYYGVLNIVFNILY
+14 YTYHGVLNIVFNILY

-49 QTKGVYIKPEY
+49 QTKDVYIEPEY
-60 FGISNIREYLEDYF
+60 SGISNIREYLEDYF

-131 SKVVSMPIS
+131 SKVISMPIS

-251 FNQKFDSINEM
+251 FNQKFDSINKM
-262 LYKFSNKVINRK
+262 LYKYSNRVINRK

-349 EFKPENDSNRD
+349 EFKPDNDSNRD
-360 QLLETFIDKIE
+360 QLLETFKDKIE
-371 FKNVDFSF
+371 FKNVDFSY
-379 GQTKILDKISFTIKK
+379 GQSKILDKISFTIKK
-394 GESVALV
+394 GQSVALV

-424 SISIDGMEISS
+424 SISIDGMEIST

-466 DLDSIDGDIINAA
+466 DLDSVDGDVINAA
-479 KEANAHEFILEQN
+479 KEANAHEFILEQS

-511 QRITIARAML
+511 QRLTIARAML

-536 DSESEKHV
+536 DSESEKKI
-544 QSAIEN
+544 QDAIDK
-550 LMNQR
+550 LMLDK
-555 TVFVIA
+555 TSLIIA
-561 HRLSTV
+561 HKFSTIKKCD
-567 HNASKI
+567 KI
-573 LVLDNGKIVQE
+573 ILIDKGRIVAE
-584 GKHEELVNIDGL
+584 GTHDELINSNSS
-596 YKQLHKMQFRT
+596 YKNMNELQM

>member
-49 QTKGVYIKPEY
+49 QTKDVYIEPEY
-60 FGISNIREYLEDYF
+60 SGISNIREYLEDYF

-131 SKVVSMPIS
+131 SKVISMPIS

-349 EFKPENDSNRD
+349 EFKPDNDSNRD
-360 QLLETFIDKIE
+360 QLLETFKDKIE
-371 FKNVDFSF
+371 FKNVDFSY
-379 GQTKILDKISFTIKK
+379 GQSKILDKISFTIKK
-394 GESVALV
+394 GQSVALV

-536 DSESEKHV
+536 DSESEKKI
-544 QSAIEN
+544 QDAIDK
-550 LMNQR
+550 LMLDK
-555 TVFVIA
+555 TSLIIA
-561 HRLSTV
+561 HKFSTIRKCD
-567 HNASKI
+567 KI
-573 LVLDNGKIVQE
+573 ILIDKGRIVAE
-584 GKHEELVNIDGL
+584 GTHDELINSNSS
-596 YKQLHKMQFRT
+596 YKNMNELQM

>member
-1 MNYFTKV
+1 MSYFTRV

-14 YTYYGVLNIVFNILY
+14 YSYFAVLNIIFNILY

-49 QTKGVYIKPEY
+49 QTKKVYTEPEY
-60 FGISNIREYLEDYF
+60 TGISDIREYAENYF
-74 NYYISR
+74 NYYISK

-89 LILVVG
+89 LIIVVS
-95 IVIFFFLMKNLFNYL
+95 IVIFFFLMKNIFNYL

-124 NLRGKLY
+124 KLRENLY
-131 SKVVSMPIS
+131 SKVLLMPIS

-186 FTISPELTL
+186 FTISPSLTL

-225 QSNFLSMIDETIS
+225 QSNFLSIIDETIS
-238 GQKVIKSFLSESF
+238 GQKVIKSFISESF
-251 FNQKFDSINEM
+251 FLKKFDEINN
-262 LYKFSNKVINRK
+262 LLFRYSNKVVNRK

-300 LINETIS
+300 LINESIS

-349 EFKPENDSNRD
+349 EYSKEINDQGRSIYMN
-360 QLLETFIDKIE
+360 E
-371 FKNVDFSF
+371 FK
-379 GQTKILDKISFTIKK
+379 DKISFNDLEFSYGESKIIDKLSFTINK
-394 GESVALV
+394 GESIALV

-411 ANLLNGFYNSDSG
+411 ANLLNGFFNANSG
-424 SISIDGMEISS
+424 NIIIDGIN
-435 ITRESLYKKISI
+435 ITDIRRESLYKNISI

-454 FNDTIMNNIRIG
+454 FNDTIFNNIKIG
-466 DLDSIDGDIINAA
+466 NLDSNKEDIINAA
-479 KEANAHEFILEQN
+479 KEANAHDFIEDQVN
-492 EKYDTN
+492 GYDTV
-498 IGDYGG
+498 IGDYGN

-511 QRITIARAML
+511 QRLTIARAML

-536 DSESEKHV
+536 DSESEKKI
-544 QSAIEN
+544 QDAIN
-550 LMNQR
+550 KLMYGK
-555 TVFVIA
+555 TSLIIA
-561 HRLSTV
+561 HKFSTIKKCD
-567 HNASKI
+567 KI
-573 LVLDNGKIVQE
+573 ILIDNGRIVAQ
-584 GKHEELVNIDGL
+584 GTHDELINSNSL
-596 YKQLHKMQFRT
+596 YKNMNELQI

>member
-8 LKYGLD
+8 LKYGLE
-14 YTYYGVLNIVFNILY
+14 YSYFAVLNILFNILY

-49 QTKGVYIKPEY
+49 QTKKVYEAPVY
-60 FGISNIREYLEDYF
+60 SGIGNIREYAENYF
-74 NYYISR
+74 NYYISK
-80 QLETDISST
+80 QLETDISTT
-89 LILVVG
+89 LIIVVS
-95 IVIFFFLMKNLFNYL
+95 IVIFFFLMKNVFNYL
-110 ALYNITFVKNGLLK
+110 ALFNITFVKNGLLK
-124 NLRGKLY
+124 KLRESLY
-131 SKVVSMPIS
+131 SKVLVMPIS
-140 YFLNKKKG
+140 YFINKKKG

-208 SIIGKKLR
+208 SIIGKRLR

-225 QSNFLSMIDETIS
+225 QSNFLSIIDETIS

-251 FNQKFDSINEM
+251 FSRKFDKINHL
-262 LYKFSNKVINRK
+262 LYKYSNKVINRK

-292 LWFGGKMV
+292 LWFGGRMV
-300 LINETIS
+300 LVSESIS

-349 EFKPENDSNRD
+349 EYDKYTNDWTRNIEIENFK
-360 QLLETFIDKIE
+360 DKISFQDLE
-371 FKNVDFSF
+371 FSYGKS
-379 GQTKILDKISFTIKK
+379 KILDGITFTIKK

-401 GSSGSGKTTI
+401 GSSGSGKSTI
-411 ANLLNGFYNSDSG
+411 ANLLNGFFSADSG
-424 SISIDGMEISS
+424 SLLIDGINISD
-435 ITRESLYKKISI
+435 IKRESLYKNISI

-454 FNDTIMNNIRIG
+454 FNDNIFNNIKIG
-466 DLDSIDGDIINAA
+466 NLDSEKEDIISAA
-479 KEANAHEFILEQN
+479 KEANAHEFIEEQIN
-492 EKYDTN
+492 GYETV
-498 IGDYGG
+498 IGDYGN

-511 QRITIARAML
+511 QRLTIARAML

-536 DSESEKHV
+536 DSKSEKKI
-544 QSAIEN
+544 QDAIN
-550 LMNQR
+550 KLMQGK
-555 TVFVIA
+555 TSLIIA
-561 HRLSTV
+561 HKFSTIKKCD
-567 HNASKI
+567 KI
-573 LVLDNGKIVQE
+573 ILIDKGRIIAQ
-584 GKHEELVNIDGL
+584 GTHEELINSNSS
-596 YKQLHKMQFRT
+596 YKNMNELQI

>member
-1 MNYFTKV
+1 MNFFSKV

-14 YTYYGVLNIVFNILY
+14 YTYYGVLNIVFNIFY

-49 QTKGVYIKPEY
+49 QTKEVYTEPQY
-60 FGISNIREYLEDYF
+60 SGINNIREYLEDYF
-74 NYYISR
+74 NYYISK

-110 ALYNITFVKNGLLK
+110 ALYNITFLKNGLLK
-124 NLRGKLY
+124 KLRGKLY
-131 SKVVSMPIS
+131 SKIISMPIS

-154 TADILEIQTSYL
+154 TADILEIQASYL

-177 TILFTLIVM
+177 TIFFTLVVM

-238 GQKVIKSFLSESF
+238 GQKVIKSFLSESY
-251 FNQKFDSINEM
+251 FNQKFYSINEM
-262 LYKFSNKVINRK
+262 LYRFSNKVINRK

-300 LINETIS
+300 LINQTIS

-349 EFKPENDSNRD
+349 EFIPDNDSNRD
-360 QLLETFIDKIE
+360 QVLETFNEKIE
-371 FKNVDFSF
+371 FKNVDFSY
-379 GQTKILDKISFTIKK
+379 GQSKILDKISFTIKK
-394 GESVALV
+394 GQSVALV

-411 ANLLNGFYNSDSG
+411 ANLLNGFYTSDSG
-424 SISIDGMEISS
+424 SISIDGMKISS
-435 ITRESLYKKISI
+435 ITRESLYKNISI

-466 DLDSIDGDIINAA
+466 DLDSTDEDILNAA
-479 KEANAHEFILEQN
+479 KEANAHKFILEQIK
-492 EKYDTN
+492 KYDTN

-511 QRITIARAML
+511 QRLTIARAML
-521 KSPSILILDEATSSL
+521 KSPSILILDEATASL
-536 DSESEKHV
+536 DSESEKKI
-544 QSAIEN
+544 QDAIEK
-550 LMNQR
+550 LMEGK
-555 TVFVIA
+555 TSLIIA
-561 HRLSTV
+561 HKFSTIKKCD
-567 HNASKI
+567 KI
-573 LVLDNGKIVQE
+573 LVLDKGRIVAE
-584 GKHEELVNIDGL
+584 GSHEELINSNSS
-596 YKQLHKMQFRT
+596 YKNMNDLQI

>member
-1 MNYFTKV
+1 MSYFTRV
-8 LKYGLD
+8 LKYGIE
-14 YTYYGVLNIVFNILY
+14 YYNYGVLNIFFNILY

-49 QTKGVYIKPEY
+49 QTKTVYTEPEY
-60 FGISNIREYLEDYF
+60 GGFNNILEYTEDYF
-74 NYYISR
+74 NYYLSN

-124 NLRGKLY
+124 NLRENLY
-131 SKVVSMPIS
+131 SKVLNMPIS

-177 TILFTLIVM
+177 TIIFTLIVM
-186 FTISPELTL
+186 FTISPQLTL
-195 FVILFIPISGFII
+195 FVTLFIPISGFII

-225 QSNFLSMIDETIS
+225 QSNFLSIIDETIS
-238 GQKVIKSFLSESF
+238 GQKVIKSFLSENF
-251 FNQKFDSINEM
+251 FHNKFKGINN
-262 LYKFSNKVINRK
+262 LIYRFSNKVINRK

-279 FSEFMGI
+279 LSEFMGI

-300 LINETIS
+300 LISETIS

-322 TPAKNLSKSFY
+322 TPAKNISKSFY

-349 EFKPENDSNRD
+349 EYNKNKYDENRTLDFKKFKKNI
-360 QLLETFIDKIE
+360 TFN
-371 FKNVDFSF
+371 NVEFSF
-379 GQTKILDKISFTIKK
+379 GEVKILDKISFTINK

-411 ANLLNGFYNSDSG
+411 ANLLNGFFGPTSG
-424 SISIDGMEISS
+424 NILIDDISISN
-435 ITRESLYKKISI
+435 ITKESLYRNISI

-454 FNDTIMNNIRIG
+454 FNDTILNNIRIG
-466 DLDSIDGDIINAA
+466 NLKASKEDIIEAS
-479 KEANAHEFILEQN
+479 KEANAHEFIQEQLN
-492 EKYDTN
+492 SYDTT
-498 IGDYGG
+498 IGDYGNN
-504 KLSGGQK
+504 LSGGQK
-511 QRITIARAML
+511 QRLTIARAML

-536 DSESEKHV
+536 DSESEKKI
-544 QSAIEN
+544 QNAIDK
-550 LMNQR
+550 LMHGK
-555 TVFVIA
+555 TSLIIA
-561 HRLSTV
+561 HKFSTIKKCD
-567 HNASKI
+567 KI
-573 LVLDNGKIVQE
+573 ILIDKGRIIAQGTHQE
-584 GKHEELVNIDGL
+584 LINSNSSYKNMNELQI
-596 YKQLHKMQFRT
+596 

>member
-8 LKYGLD
+8 LKYGLE
-14 YTYYGVLNIVFNILY
+14 YSYFAVLNILFNILY

-49 QTKGVYIKPEY
+49 QTKKVYEVPEY
-60 FGISNIREYLEDYF
+60 SGIGNIREYAENYF
-74 NYYISR
+74 NYYISK
-80 QLETDISST
+80 QLETDISTT
-89 LILVVG
+89 LIIVVS
-95 IVIFFFLMKNLFNYL
+95 IVIFFFLMKNVFNYL
-110 ALYNITFVKNGLLK
+110 ALFNITFVKNGLLK
-124 NLRGKLY
+124 KLRESLY
-131 SKVVSMPIS
+131 SKVLVMPIP
-140 YFLNKKKG
+140 YFINKKKG

-208 SIIGKKLR
+208 SIIGKRLR

-225 QSNFLSMIDETIS
+225 QSNFLSIIDETIS

-251 FNQKFDSINEM
+251 FSRKFDKINHL
-262 LYKFSNKVINRK
+262 LYKYSNKVINRK

-292 LWFGGKMV
+292 LWFGGRMV
-300 LINETIS
+300 LVSESIS

-349 EFKPENDSNRD
+349 EYDKYSNDRTRNIEIEEFK
-360 QLLETFIDKIE
+360 DKISFQDLE
-371 FKNVDFSF
+371 FSY
-379 GQTKILDKISFTIKK
+379 GESKILDGITFTIKK

-401 GSSGSGKTTI
+401 GSSGSGKSTI
-411 ANLLNGFYNSDSG
+411 ANLLNGFFSADSG
-424 SISIDGMEISS
+424 SLLIDGINISD
-435 ITRESLYKKISI
+435 IKRESLYKNISI

-454 FNDTIMNNIRIG
+454 FNDNIFNNIKIG
-466 DLDSIDGDIINAA
+466 NLDSEKEDIISAA
-479 KEANAHEFILEQN
+479 KEANAHEFIEEQIN
-492 EKYDTN
+492 GYETV
-498 IGDYGG
+498 IGDYGN

-511 QRITIARAML
+511 QRLTIARAML

-536 DSESEKHV
+536 DSKSEKKI
-544 QSAIEN
+544 QDAIN
-550 LMNQR
+550 KLMQGK
-555 TVFVIA
+555 TSLIIA
-561 HRLSTV
+561 HKFSTIKKCD
-567 HNASKI
+567 KI
-573 LVLDNGKIVQE
+573 ILIDKGRIIAK
-584 GKHEELVNIDGL
+584 GTHEELINSNSS
-596 YKQLHKMQFRT
+596 YKNMNELQI

>member
-1 MNYFTKV
+1 MSYFTRV

-14 YTYYGVLNIVFNILY
+14 YSYFAVLNIIFNILY

-49 QTKGVYIKPEY
+49 QTKKVYIEPEY
-60 FGISNIREYLEDYF
+60 TGISDIREYAENYF
-74 NYYISR
+74 NYYISK

-89 LILVVG
+89 LIIVVS
-95 IVIFFFLMKNLFNYL
+95 IVIFFFLMKNIFNYL

-124 NLRGKLY
+124 KLRENLY
-131 SKVVSMPIS
+131 SKVLLMPIS

-186 FTISPELTL
+186 FTISPSLTL

-225 QSNFLSMIDETIS
+225 QSNFLSIIDETIS
-238 GQKVIKSFLSESF
+238 GQKVIKSFISESF
-251 FNQKFDSINEM
+251 FLKKFDQINN
-262 LYKFSNKVINRK
+262 LLFRYSNKVVNRK

-286 LVIGVL
+286 LVIGIL

-300 LINETIS
+300 LINASIS

-349 EFKPENDSNRD
+349 EYSKEINDQRRS
-360 QLLETFIDKIE
+360 IDMNE
-371 FKNVDFSF
+371 FKN
-379 GQTKILDKISFTIKK
+379 KISFNDLEFSYGESKIIDKLSFTINK
-394 GESVALV
+394 GESIALV

-411 ANLLNGFYNSDSG
+411 ANLLNGFFNANSG
-424 SISIDGMEISS
+424 NIIIDGIN
-435 ITRESLYKKISI
+435 ITDIKRESLYKNISI

-454 FNDTIMNNIRIG
+454 FNDTIFNNIKIG
-466 DLDSIDGDIINAA
+466 NLDSNREDIISAA
-479 KEANAHEFILEQN
+479 KEANAHDFIKDQVN
-492 EKYDTN
+492 GYDTV
-498 IGDYGG
+498 IGDYGN

-511 QRITIARAML
+511 QRLTIARAML

-536 DSESEKHV
+536 DSESEKKI
-544 QSAIEN
+544 QDAIN
-550 LMNQR
+550 KLMYGK
-555 TVFVIA
+555 TSLIIA
-561 HRLSTV
+561 HKFSTIKKCD
-567 HNASKI
+567 KI
-573 LVLDNGKIVQE
+573 ILIDKGRIVAQ
-584 GKHEELVNIDGL
+584 GTHDELINSNSL
-596 YKQLHKMQFRT
+596 YKNMNELQI

>member
-1 MNYFTKV
+1 MNYFTRV
-8 LKYGLD
+8 LKYGID
-14 YTYYGVLNIVFNILY
+14 YSYFGLLNILFNILY

-49 QTKGVYIKPEY
+49 QTEIVYTKPEY
-60 FGISNIREYLEDYF
+60 KGIGNIREYLESYF
-74 NYYISR
+74 NYYLSN
-80 QLETDISST
+80 QLETDVSST
-89 LILVVG
+89 LIIVVG
-95 IVIFFFLMKNLFNYL
+95 IVVFFFLMKNIFNYL

-124 NLRGKLY
+124 NLRENLY
-131 SKVVSMPIS
+131 SKVLNMPIS

-186 FTISPELTL
+186 FTISPRLTL
-195 FVILFIPISGFII
+195 FVTLFIPISGFII

-225 QSNFLSMIDETIS
+225 QSNFLSIIDETIS

-251 FNQKFDSINEM
+251 FLDKFKSINS
-262 LYKFSNKVINRK
+262 LLFKFSNKVINRK

-300 LINETIS
+300 LISETIS

-349 EFKPENDSNRD
+349 EYNNDRVDQKRDVELIKFENKI
-360 QLLETFIDKIE
+360 TFENIE
-371 FKNVDFSF
+371 FNYGDS
-379 GQTKILDKISFTIKK
+379 KILDKISFTINK

-411 ANLLNGFYNSDSG
+411 ANILNGFFNPKSG
-424 SISIDGMEISS
+424 NLLIDNNNISQ
-435 ITRESLYKKISI
+435 ITKESLYKNISI

-454 FNDTIMNNIRIG
+454 FNDSILNNIKIG
-466 DLDSIDGDIINAA
+466 NLDSKKEDVINAA
-479 KEANAHEFILEQN
+479 KEANAHEFIEQQLDGYN
-492 EKYDTN
+492 TM
-498 IGDYGG
+498 IGDYGN

-511 QRITIARAML
+511 QRLTIARAML

-536 DSESEKHV
+536 DSKSEKKI
-544 QSAIEN
+544 QDAIN
-550 LMNQR
+550 KLMQGK
-555 TVFVIA
+555 TSLIIA
-561 HRLSTV
+561 HKFSTIKKCD
-567 HNASKI
+567 KI
-573 LVLDNGKIVQE
+573 ILIDKGKIIAQ
-584 GKHEELVNIDGL
+584 GTHEELINSNSS
-596 YKQLHKMQFRT
+596 YKNMNELQI

>member
-14 YTYYGVLNIVFNILY
+14 YTYHGVLNIVFNILY

-49 QTKGVYIKPEY
+49 QTRDVYIEPEY
-60 FGISNIREYLEDYF
+60 SGISNIREYLEDYF

-80 QLETDISST
+80 QLETDISTT

-131 SKVVSMPIS
+131 SRVISMPIS

-186 FTISPELTL
+186 LTISPELTL

-251 FNQKFDSINEM
+251 FNEKFNSINEK

-300 LINETIS
+300 LIDETIS

-349 EFKPENDSNRD
+349 EFKPDSDSNRD
-360 QLLETFIDKIE
+360 QLLETFKDKIE
-371 FKNVDFSF
+371 FKNVDFSY
-379 GQTKILDKISFTIKK
+379 GQSKILDKISFTIKK
-394 GESVALV
+394 GQSVALV

-466 DLDSIDGDIINAA
+466 DLDSVDGDIINAA
-479 KEANAHEFILEQN
+479 KEANAHEFILEQS

-511 QRITIARAML
+511 QRLTIARAML

-536 DSESEKHV
+536 DSESEKKI
-544 QSAIEN
+544 QDAIDK
-550 LMNQR
+550 LMVDK
-555 TVFVIA
+555 TSLIIA
-561 HRLSTV
+561 HKFSTIKKCD
-567 HNASKI
+567 KI
-573 LVLDNGKIVQE
+573 ILIDKGRILAE
-584 GKHEELVNIDGL
+584 GTHDELINSNSS
-596 YKQLHKMQFRT
+596 YKNMNELQM

>member
-1 MNYFTKV
+1 MNYFTRV

-49 QTKGVYIKPEY
+49 QTKDVYIEPEY
-60 FGISNIREYLEDYF
+60 SGISNIREYLEDYF

-131 SKVVSMPIS
+131 LRVISLPIS

-251 FNQKFDSINEM
+251 FIQKFDSVNEM
-262 LYKFSNKVINRK
+262 LYKFTNKVINRK

-349 EFKPENDSNRD
+349 EFKLDNDSNRD
-360 QLLETFIDKIE
+360 QLLETFKDKIE
-371 FKNVDFSF
+371 FKNVDFSY
-379 GQTKILDKISFTIKK
+379 GQSKILDKISFTIKK
-394 GESVALV
+394 GQSVALV

-435 ITRESLYKKISI
+435 ITRESLYKNISI

-466 DLDSIDGDIINAA
+466 DLDSIDEDIVNAA
-479 KEANAHEFILEQN
+479 KEANAHEFILEQS

-511 QRITIARAML
+511 QRLTIARAML

-536 DSESEKHV
+536 DSESEKKI
-544 QSAIEN
+544 QDAIDK
-550 LMNQR
+550 LMVDK
-555 TVFVIA
+555 TSLIIA
-561 HRLSTV
+561 HKFSTIKKCD
-567 HNASKI
+567 KI
-573 LVLDNGKIVQE
+573 ILIDKGRILAE
-584 GKHEELVNIDGL
+584 GTHDELINSNSS
-596 YKQLHKMQFRT
+596 YKNMNELQM

>member
-1 MNYFTKV
+1 MSYFTRV

-14 YTYYGVLNIVFNILY
+14 YSYFAVLNIIFNILY

-49 QTKGVYIKPEY
+49 QTKKVYIEPEY
-60 FGISNIREYLEDYF
+60 TGISDIREYAENYF
-74 NYYISR
+74 NYYISK

-89 LILVVG
+89 LIIVVS
-95 IVIFFFLMKNLFNYL
+95 IVIFFFLMKNIFNYL

-124 NLRGKLY
+124 KLRENLY
-131 SKVVSMPIS
+131 SKVLLMPIS

-186 FTISPELTL
+186 FTISPSLTL

-225 QSNFLSMIDETIS
+225 QSNFLSIIDETIS
-238 GQKVIKSFLSESF
+238 GQKVIKSFISESF
-251 FNQKFDSINEM
+251 FLKKFDEINN
-262 LYKFSNKVINRK
+262 LLFRYSNKVVNRK

-300 LINETIS
+300 LINASIS

-349 EFKPENDSNRD
+349 EYSKEINDQGRS
-360 QLLETFIDKIE
+360 IDMNE
-371 FKNVDFSF
+371 FK
-379 GQTKILDKISFTIKK
+379 DKISFNDLEFSYGESKIIDKLSFTINK
-394 GESVALV
+394 GESIALV

-411 ANLLNGFYNSDSG
+411 ANLLNGFFNANSG
-424 SISIDGMEISS
+424 NIIIDGIN
-435 ITRESLYKKISI
+435 ITDIKRESLYKNISI

-454 FNDTIMNNIRIG
+454 FNDTIFNNIKIG
-466 DLDSIDGDIINAA
+466 NLDSNREDIINAA
-479 KEANAHEFILEQN
+479 KEANAHDFIKDQVN
-492 EKYDTN
+492 GYDTV
-498 IGDYGG
+498 IGDYGN

-511 QRITIARAML
+511 QRLTIARAML

-536 DSESEKHV
+536 DSESEKKI
-544 QSAIEN
+544 QDAIN
-550 LMNQR
+550 KLMHGK
-555 TVFVIA
+555 TSLIIA
-561 HRLSTV
+561 HKFSTIKKCD
-567 HNASKI
+567 KI
-573 LVLDNGKIVQE
+573 ILIDKGRIVAQ
-584 GKHEELVNIDGL
+584 GTHDELINSNSL
-596 YKQLHKMQFRT
+596 YKNMNELQI